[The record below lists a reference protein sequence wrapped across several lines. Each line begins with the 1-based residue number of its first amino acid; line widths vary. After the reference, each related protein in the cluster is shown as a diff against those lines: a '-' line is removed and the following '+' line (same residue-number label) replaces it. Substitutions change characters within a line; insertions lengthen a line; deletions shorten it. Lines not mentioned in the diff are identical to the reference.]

1 MRTLVALIFAA
12 SLPAQPVR
20 NPRTSAEDIALGAK
34 TFRSHC
40 APCHGMH
47 AEGGRGPN
55 LASGRFY
62 HGSSD
67 ANLLTNITEG
77 IPGTEMPALF
87 YMEDRVWQIIAYIRS
102 LNAAA
107 ERPAGD
113 VARGAAL
120 FHSKG
125 CSGCHRVGREGGS
138 LGRPHAC
145 RQNPLISIFANPSS
159 ISADVQPHTGWRA
172 SKTTPCQSGFVMN
185 EDTYSVRLMDMNQQL
200 HSSKKAAAQLQVESQ
215 DAVVQDSLTGEP
227 LNDLVAY
234 LASLR
239 RNEAVMKMQRLQSC
253 LAAICFA
260 VLVRRQVTYE
270 RLLNAGK
277 EPATG

>member
-1 MRTLVALIFAA
+1 MRKLAVLVWAVTLAA
-12 SLPAQPVR
+12 QPPVR
-20 NPRTSAEDIALGAK
+20 NPRTSPEDIALGAK

-40 APCHGMH
+40 APCHGLH

-77 IPGTEMPALF
+77 IPGTEMPSLF

-107 ERPAGD
+107 ARPPGD
-113 VARGAAL
+113 AVRGAEL
-120 FHSKG
+120 FRLKG
-125 CSGCHRVGREGGS
+125 CTGCHRVSGEGGG
-138 LGRPHAC
+138 LGPDLTQIGKMRSIEHL
-145 RQNPLISIFANPSS
+145 RQSIVDP
-159 ISADVQPHTGWRA
+159 SADVQPRYWVA
-172 SKTTPCQSGFVMN
+172 SFQNAAGQPVEGFVMN
-185 EDTYSVRLMDMNQQL
+185 EDTYSVQLMDMKQQL
-200 HSSKKAAAQLQVESQ
+200 HSYEKSALHDYKVEKASKMPSYK
-215 DAVVQDSLTGEP
+215 DSLAGEP

-239 RNEAVMKMQRLQSC
+239 PE
-253 LAAICFA
+253 
-260 VLVRRQVTYE
+260 
-270 RLLNAGK
+270 
-277 EPATG
+277 

>member
-1 MRTLVALIFAA
+1 MRTLVALIWAA
-12 SLPAQPVR
+12 SLAAQQPVR
-20 NPRTSAEDIALGAK
+20 NPRTSQEDIALGAK

-67 ANLLTNITEG
+67 TDLLANITEG

-107 ERPAGD
+107 ERPVGD

-120 FHSKG
+120 FRSKG
-125 CSGCHRVGREGGS
+125 CAGCHRVGGDGGS
-138 LGRPHAC
+138 LGPDLTQIGKMRSIEHL
-145 RQNPLISIFANPSS
+145 RQSIVDP
-159 ISADVQPHTGWRA
+159 SADVQPRYWVA
-172 SKTTPCQSGFVMN
+172 SFKDAAGKPVEGFVMN
-185 EDTYSVRLMDMNQQL
+185 EDTYSVQLMDMNQQL
-200 HSSKKAAAQLQVESQ
+200 HSYEKAALHGYKIEKLSKMPPYK
-215 DAVVQDSLTGEP
+215 DSIADEP

-239 RNEAVMKMQRLQSC
+239 PE
-253 LAAICFA
+253 
-260 VLVRRQVTYE
+260 
-270 RLLNAGK
+270 
-277 EPATG
+277 

>member
-1 MRTLVALIFAA
+1 MRTLVALIWTA
-12 SLPAQPVR
+12 SLAAQQPVR
-20 NPRTSAEDIALGAK
+20 NPRTSPEDIALGAK

-55 LASGRFY
+55 LARGRFY

-113 VARGAAL
+113 TARGAAL

-125 CSGCHRVGREGGS
+125 CIGCHRVGGEGGS
-138 LGRPHAC
+138 LGPDLTQVGKVRSFEHL
-145 RQNPLISIFANPSS
+145 RQSIVDP
-159 ISADVQPHTGWRA
+159 SADVQPRYWVA
-172 SKTTPCQSGFVMN
+172 SFKDDSGKPVEGFVMN
-185 EDTYSVRLMDMNQQL
+185 EDTYSVQLMDLNQQL
-200 HSSKKAAAQLQVESQ
+200 HSYQKAALHDYKVEKVSKMPSYK
-215 DAVVQDSLTGEP
+215 DSLTSEP

-239 RNEAVMKMQRLQSC
+239 PE
-253 LAAICFA
+253 
-260 VLVRRQVTYE
+260 
-270 RLLNAGK
+270 
-277 EPATG
+277 

>member
-1 MRTLVALIFAA
+1 MRTLAALIWAVSLAA
-12 SLPAQPVR
+12 QPPVR
-20 NPRTSAEDIALGAK
+20 NPRTSPEDIALGAK

-40 APCHGMH
+40 APCHGLH

-77 IPGTEMPALF
+77 IPGTEMTSLF

-107 ERPAGD
+107 GPVAGD

-120 FHSKG
+120 FRSKG
-125 CSGCHRVGREGGS
+125 CTGCHRVSGEGGG
-138 LGRPHAC
+138 LGPDLTQIGKMRSVEHL
-145 RQNPLISIFANPSS
+145 RQSIVDPG
-159 ISADVQPHTGWRA
+159 ADVQPRYWVA
-172 SKTTPCQSGFVMN
+172 SFKDAAGKPVEGFVMN
-185 EDTYSVRLMDMNQQL
+185 EDTYSVQLMDMNQQL
-200 HSSKKAAAQLQVESQ
+200 DSYEKAALRDYKVEKISKMPSYK
-215 DAVVQDSLTGEP
+215 DSLAGEP
-227 LNDLVAY
+227 LDDLVAY

-239 RNEAVMKMQRLQSC
+239 PE
-253 LAAICFA
+253 
-260 VLVRRQVTYE
+260 
-270 RLLNAGK
+270 
-277 EPATG
+277 